1 MKKTEIISIGESRYP
16 KWIKILRIMKISIVL
31 FIASVVNIYA
41 NTIYSQKAEIS
52 LDFRDAMV
60 KDILANIEDQSEF
73 YFLYSPRLINDTRRV
88 SIQAD
93 KEKIGN
99 VLNKLFAGTNTDYVI
114 KDRQIVIS
122 TKSQISSFVPPGRQ
136 GFRVT
141 GQVTDAKGE
150 TLPGVNIVEVGTNN
164 GVATDFDGKYEII
177 VAGTTSRLHFSY
189 VGFLPQEIDVND
201 NGQLNVIMEEDAQSL
216 EEVIVVGYA
225 TQKKI
230 NMTGSVDVVG
240 SEALENRSVANVEQ
254 ALQGTSPNLNITIG
268 RDGGE
273 PGSGMNWN
281 IRGLGSLTGNN
292 APLVLVDGVS
302 MDINSID
309 PETIESVSVLKD
321 AAASAIYGARAP
333 FGVVLITTKHGK
345 KGGGFSVSYNTNIG
359 FSSAINLP
367 QFSNSLDVA
376 LGFNQA
382 ASNSGASPIFNN
394 DKLQRIEAYL
404 NGDITEEYDY
414 ANPYDNLENGQWEG
428 NANYNW
434 PEEFFKKNSMRQKHN
449 LNMTGGT
456 EKTSYYLS
464 AGYYDQD
471 GLYNYGD
478 DSFKRYNVLAN
489 INSQVN
495 DWFGINFS
503 TKFSNTKTDY
513 PIGPWG
519 KDRHSVFFELMH
531 YLPTSPKYHK
541 DGHIIFPM
549 AASQLGAGRE
559 SNNGVDFLM
568 TLGVT
573 LEPVKGWVTHISYNY
588 NYNNNNYE
596 WFSKE
601 NMIATPA
608 GNLQNMG
615 PGLTQIKRESST
627 SNYNLFNAT
636 SSYEKQLDN
645 HYFKIMLGYEQEL
658 NKYVGLYGDKSNLL
672 STEVPSISTATG
684 IYNVDDWKGHSA
696 TQGVFGRFN
705 YNYKEKYL
713 LELNARYNGSSRFAP
728 DNRWGFFPSA
738 SVGYVIS
745 KEDFWNQEGMVNLF
759 KLRASY
765 GSLGNQNV
773 PNYLYLSTIPI
784 HSQLQW
790 IMGNS
795 RPLYSG
801 APDLVS
807 PSLTWETITTLN
819 LGIDLAFFKSRL
831 GITFDYFNRETTD
844 MFGPAVSLPAV
855 LGTDP
860 PQENNAEMMT
870 KGWETSITWKDK
882 IGEDFRY
889 NIRVILGDNST
900 KITKYKNESKYLGN
914 WYEGQNVGEIWGY
927 ETDGFIQQEGED
939 MPDQSMFWGGH
950 WGPGDIK
957 YKDLNG
963 DGEINEG
970 GFTLNDHG
978 DLKVIGNSAARYN
991 YGINLGAEWKS
1002 LDFNMFWQGVAKQDL
1017 YKYKNASW
1025 NSAVFYGI
1033 TGVQSHSTMF
1043 RQHLDYWRPS
1053 DDTGLGPNTDAYY
1066 PKPYFTD
1073 EHDKNLQTQTKY
1085 LLNAAYLR
1093 LKSVQLGYTINPEF
1107 TKRAKI
1113 DRLRFYIS
1121 GENLATFTELTDL
1134 LDPETAVSSD
1144 GSGLIYPLS
1153 RTYAFGVNLTF

>member
-60 KDILANIEDQSEF
+60 KDILVNIEDQSEF

-164 GVATDFDGKYEII
+164 GVATDFDGKYEIF

-201 NGQLNVIMEEDAQSL
+201 NKVINMVLEEDAQAL
-216 EEVIVVGYA
+216 EEVVVVGYA

-230 NMTGSVDVVG
+230 NMTGSVDVIKSG
-240 SEALENRSVANVEQ
+240 TIESRPVASVEQ
-254 ALQGTSPNLNITIG
+254 ALQGASPNLNITVSG
-268 RDGGE
+268 NGGE
-273 PGSGMNWN
+273 PGSSMNWN
-281 IRGLGSLTGNN
+281 IRGLGTLSGSN
-292 APLVLVDGVS
+292 APLVLVDGVQ
-302 MDINSID
+302 MDVNSLD
-309 PETIESVSVLKD
+309 PESIESVSVLKD

-345 KGGGFSVSYNTNIG
+345 KGGGFSVSLNSNVG
-359 FSSAINLP
+359 FASAINLP
-367 QFSNSLDVA
+367 QFAKSIDVA
-376 LGFNQA
+376 HVFNQA
-382 ASNSGASPIFNN
+382 AANSGSGPLF
-394 DKLQRIEAYL
+394 DDESLTRIQNYL
-404 NGDITEEYDY
+404 DGKTKAEYDY
-414 ANPYDNLENGQWEG
+414 SNPYDNLNTGIWEG
-428 NANYNW
+428 NANHNW
-434 PEEFFKKNSMRQKHN
+434 VEEFFKKNSMRQKYN

-464 AGYYDQD
+464 TGFYDQ
-471 GLYNYGD
+471 GGIYNYGD
-478 DSFKRYNVLAN
+478 DTFQRFNVLAN
-489 INSQVN
+489 VNSRVN

-503 TKFSNTKTDY
+503 TKLSKSKTDY
-513 PIGPWG
+513 PIGMWG
-519 KDRHSVFFELMH
+519 KDRHNIYFELMKT
-531 YLPTSPKYHK
+531 LPMTPEYAE
-541 DGHIIFPM
+541 DGHLILAPGVN
-549 AASQLGAGRE
+549 QRGAGRE
-559 SNNGVDFLM
+559 SNNGIDLLM

-573 LEPVKGWVTHISYNY
+573 LEPVKGWVTNISYNY
-588 NYNNNNYE
+588 DYVNNSYE

-601 NMIATPA
+601 VLVATPA
-608 GNLQNMG
+608 GNIENLG
-615 PGLTQIKRESST
+615 PDITQFKREQSN

-636 SSYEKQLDN
+636 SSYEKQLGN
-645 HYFKIMLGYEQEL
+645 HYFKAMLGYEQEL
-658 NKYVGLYGDKSNLL
+658 YDYVGLYGDKYNLL
-672 STEVPSISTATG
+672 SSDVPSISTATG
-684 IYNVDDWKGHSA
+684 DYNVDDWKGHSG
-696 TQGVFGRFN
+696 TQGIFGRFN

-713 LELNARYNGSSRFAP
+713 FEFNARYNGSSKFAQ

-773 PNYLYLSTIPI
+773 DNYLYLSTIPI
-784 HSQLQW
+784 RSQLEW
-790 IMGNS
+790 IMGSS
-795 RPLYSG
+795 RPLYAG
-801 APDLVS
+801 APDLIS
-807 PSLTWETITTLN
+807 PTLTWETITTLN
-819 LGIDLAFFKSRL
+819 LGIDLGFFKNRL
-831 GITFDYFNRETTD
+831 GVTFDYFTRETTD
-844 MFGPAVSLPAV
+844 MFGPARSLPSV
-855 LGTDP
+855 LGTNP
-860 PQENNAEMMT
+860 PLENNAEMMT
-870 KGWETSITWKDK
+870 KGWETAVTWRSK
-882 IGEDFRY
+882 IGSDGHY
-889 NIRVILGDNST
+889 NLRVILGDNHT
-900 KITKYKNESKYLGN
+900 EITKYRNDSYYLDN
-914 WYEGQNVGEIWGY
+914 WYEGQQVGEIWGY

-939 MPDQSMFWGGH
+939 MPDQSYIWGGH

-970 GFTLNDHG
+970 AYTLEDHG
-978 DLKVIGNSAARYN
+978 DLKVIGNSSPRYN
-991 YGINLGAEWKS
+991 YGFSFGADWKGI
-1002 LDFNMFWQGVAKQDL
+1002 DFNMFWQGVGKRDL
-1017 YKYKNASW
+1017 YIPKYSSW
-1025 NSAVFYGI
+1025 NRAVFYGI
-1033 TGVQSHSTMF
+1033 TGEKSHSAVYE
-1043 RQHLDYWRPS
+1043 QHLDYWRPA
-1053 DDTGLGPNTDAYY
+1053 DDTVLGPNTDAYY
-1066 PKPYFTD
+1066 PKPYFTN
-1073 EHDKNLQTQTKY
+1073 EHNKNLQTQSKY

-1093 LKSVQLGYTINPEF
+1093 LKNIQLGYTISQNY
-1107 TKRAKI
+1107 TKKVHI
-1113 DRLRFYIS
+1113 EKLRFYIS
-1121 GENLATFTELTDL
+1121 GENLYTITKLTKL
-1134 LDPETAVSSD
+1134 LDPETSVSSR
-1144 GSGLIYPLS
+1144 GSGLIYPLQNVYS
-1153 RTYAFGVNLTF
+1153 FGVNLTF